1 MLHPLYWLHL
11 FYFFHFAVAN
21 RRDDNHHGGN
31 LVVAGAPVRYLFFFF
46 LWPADFDYY
55 YYYCFDRMKKCGQ
68 TNQMSLPSCVTW
80 FPIVSHNILRFWPN
94 FNESDST
101 TMMAFEFQMVV
112 SRPQDQFEIIIT
124 AQGASLRLNVSGK
137 TFSSNEFCF
146 AVDQNFQVRPEI
158 CKSG

>member
-80 FPIVSHNILRFWPN
+80 FPSLNIIEYLSFKYSSWQSHWRLKEMQP
-94 FNESDST
+94 DTLST
-101 TMMAFEFQMVV
+101 CRAC
-112 SRPQDQFEIIIT
+112 
-124 AQGASLRLNVSGK
+124 RL
-137 TFSSNEFCF
+137 
-146 AVDQNFQVRPEI
+146 
-158 CKSG
+158 